1 MLLKKWEQLP
11 PEMQTEEVRKYYDI
25 LKKKQVSLFF
35 KRMFDIVV
43 SFLMLILRRCF

>member
-1 MLLKKWEQLP
+1 
-11 PEMQTEEVRKYYDI
+11 MQTDEVRKYYDI

-43 SFLMLILRRCF
+43 SSLLLIILSPVFFSFGDCD